1 MERRRIISRLAKVQ
15 LGEGRMM
22 AGMRKEVLKN
32 LLVGEVVSVGGA
44 AEVGGKVDERGVMIK
59 QLVKMPLQ

>member
-32 LLVGEVVSVGGA
+32 LLVDEVVPVGGA
-44 AEVGGKVDERGVMIK
+44 AEVGGKVDERGVTIK